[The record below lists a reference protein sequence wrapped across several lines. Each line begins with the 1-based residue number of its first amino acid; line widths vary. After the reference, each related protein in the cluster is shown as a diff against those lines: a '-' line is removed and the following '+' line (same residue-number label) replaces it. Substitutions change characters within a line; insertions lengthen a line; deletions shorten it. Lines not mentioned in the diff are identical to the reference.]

1 MVVRLDLER
10 DGRPVAEVEDAR
22 VLSRSLQDALA
33 RRGQPLQQ
41 RRRVLVAT
49 VLRPEQREDRE
60 LEMVR
65 VSAEEFPDTVRFPVG
80 QTEGAVQ
87 GLMGGQ
93 LRQVIQSNRA
103 AGGIS
108 HSPAAF
114 RFTMWM
120 RRPIVILTVLALIW
134 GASFMLIKIADRE
147 LTPATLILG
156 RLASATLLLAVIAA
170 VRLGP
175 RETIAHMRGAW
186 RWLVVVGIVNT
197 ALPFWLLSWGE
208 KRIDSGLASIIQGA
222 VPIFNALLA
231 FAFFRESRV
240 TGLRLVGLAIGFVG
254 VALLVGAQPHGKLL
268 AALAVVA
275 MALCYAI
282 GTLIAGR
289 HLRGTPPL
297 VVALAS
303 TTVSTIAVLPA
314 GVIQAPAH
322 VWHGET
328 IAAILVL
335 GFVGTAIAYLLFFA
349 LIQRAGANYAT
360 LVTYLVPPIA
370 LAYGAIFL
378 NEHFGPTAFVSLALI
393 LVGVALATGS
403 VRLASLR
410 ARRTEAREAA

>member
-1 MVVRLDLER
+1 
-10 DGRPVAEVEDAR
+10 
-22 VLSRSLQDALA
+22 
-33 RRGQPLQQ
+33 
-41 RRRVLVAT
+41 
-49 VLRPEQREDRE
+49 
-60 LEMVR
+60 MVR
-65 VSAEEFPDTVRFPVG
+65 VSAEQLPDTVRFPVG
-80 QTEGAVQ
+80 QTKGAVE

-93 LRQVIQSNRA
+93 LRQVIQCNREL
-103 AGGIS
+103 GGIS
-108 HSPAAF
+108 RKRVAF

-120 RRPIVILTVLALIW
+120 RRPIVILTLLAFIW

-156 RLASATLLLAVIAA
+156 RLASATLLLAAIAA

-175 RETIAHMRGAW
+175 RATLAAIRDRWH
-186 RWLVVVGIVNT
+186 WLVVIGLVNT

-240 TGLRLVGLAIGFVG
+240 SGLRLVGLAIGFVG

-282 GTLIAGR
+282 GTLLAGR
-289 HLRGTPPL
+289 YLRGTPPL

-303 TTVSTIAVLPA
+303 TAVSTIAVLPA
-314 GVIQAPAH
+314 GVIQAPSR

-335 GFVGTAIAYLLFFA
+335 GFVGTALAYLLFFA
-349 LIQRAGANYAT
+349 LIQRAGPNYAT

-370 LAYGAIFL
+370 LFYGAVFL
-378 NEHFGPTAFVSLALI
+378 GESFGATAFVSLALI
-393 LVGVALATGS
+393 LVGVGLATGGVS
-403 VRLASLR
+403 AILAGAA
-410 ARRTEAREAA
+410 ARRGEPGGPAPDAL